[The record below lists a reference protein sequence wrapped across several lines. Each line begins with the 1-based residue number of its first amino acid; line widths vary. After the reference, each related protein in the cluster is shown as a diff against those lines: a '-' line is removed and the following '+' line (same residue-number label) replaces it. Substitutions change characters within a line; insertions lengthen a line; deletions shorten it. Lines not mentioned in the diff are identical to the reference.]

1 MRLALHLTN
10 KDYLYDFIVMGIEV
24 YITAGDYGTF
34 TLEHYSIAELKEINN
49 QVNTLYVLV
58 NGLYDEKELEGLF
71 NHIDDLAKIGV
82 SGLLFQDMAVLRY
95 VIKKK
100 YSFNMM
106 YAPNTLNTNPLTL
119 DTLKKLGISSAFVSK
134 EIPLEE
140 QLYIKRN
147 TSLPLM
153 IQGHGVMYMAASKRK
168 LIRNYI
174 QETDKELSDH
184 LIINP
189 RGQDYRCHIY
199 EDNRGTCI
207 YTENK
212 LYTLDLFNIINVFD
226 YLYIETLFMDPLEMI
241 EVSHMYQECIHALEI
256 GKYNHDVKE
265 YMPLL
270 KNVSYPLDRG
280 FLKDK
285 TLYHIEDVKRRD
297 NS

>member
-106 YAPNTLNTNPLTL
+106 YAPPTLNTNPLTL
-119 DTLKKLGISSAFVSK
+119 ETLKKLGISSAFVSK

-153 IQGHGVMYMAASKRK
+153 IQVKESLLETIFRK
-168 LIRNYI
+168 QIKNY
-174 QETDKELSDH
+174 
-184 LIINP
+184 LII
-189 RGQDYRCHIY
+189 
-199 EDNRGTCI
+199 
-207 YTENK
+207 
-212 LYTLDLFNIINVFD
+212 
-226 YLYIETLFMDPLEMI
+226 
-241 EVSHMYQECIHALEI
+241 
-256 GKYNHDVKE
+256 
-265 YMPLL
+265 
-270 KNVSYPLDRG
+270 
-280 FLKDK
+280 
-285 TLYHIEDVKRRD
+285 
-297 NS
+297 